1 MYRLTAA
8 CIGIAIA
15 TAQPAADARIAP
27 VPTDNHVIASMA
39 RCWSA
44 GVMCWLATSPRSVC
58 QQPVARRG
66 GAPKADSD
74 VDSNGRAL
82 SDEFSDCVSAYV
94 AGKFDS
100 TISVESVAKIVE

>member
-1 MYRLTAA
+1 LERRRHVLVGDVAEKRL
-8 CIGIAIA
+8 
-15 TAQPAADARIAP
+15 PAARRAP
-27 VPTDNHVIASMA
+27 S
-39 RCWSA
+39 
-44 GVMCWLATSPRSVC
+44 
-58 QQPVARRG
+58 